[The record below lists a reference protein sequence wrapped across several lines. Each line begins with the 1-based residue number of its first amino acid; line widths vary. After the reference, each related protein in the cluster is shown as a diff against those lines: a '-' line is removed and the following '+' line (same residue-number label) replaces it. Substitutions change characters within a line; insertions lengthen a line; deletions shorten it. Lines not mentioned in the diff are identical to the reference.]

1 MDEYG
6 EIFETY
12 IEPEEITNDIMDI
25 KEVAKLNGIISKLK
39 MYNNNPVELTKVYTN
54 VLFDDNVS

>member
-25 KEVAKLNGIISKLK
+25 KEVAKLNGIISRLK
-39 MYNNNPVELTKVYTN
+39 MYSNNPAELTKVYTSI
-54 VLFDDNVS
+54 LFDFNKN